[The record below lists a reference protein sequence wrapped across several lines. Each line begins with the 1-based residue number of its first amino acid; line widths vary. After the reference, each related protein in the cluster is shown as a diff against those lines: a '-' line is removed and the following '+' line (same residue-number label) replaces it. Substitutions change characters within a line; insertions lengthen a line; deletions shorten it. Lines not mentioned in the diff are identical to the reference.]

1 VQDVSR
7 VKIAQNNTRVC
18 QFSDIL
24 LETYHFIPNL
34 SVPPHVHDEYQIGLT
49 LDAPGE
55 YYYRG
60 ATHSIP
66 IGSLSVL
73 HPGEVHSGRS
83 LGTSEVEIVT
93 RKLYIPPDRMQ
104 QVMAEMIEHKPVSLP
119 FIPTPILVDQS
130 LISAFLNLHQTLAG
144 AASQLEQESLL
155 LSTLIQLV
163 QGYAESAP
171 EIRAYKTACQ
181 AVERVREYLHDHY
194 AENVS
199 LNRLAE
205 IAELSAFHL
214 CRIFTHEV
222 GLPPHR
228 YQTQVR
234 IAQAKRLLICGVPLQ
249 QLALEVGFSHQSH
262 FGRHFK
268 QIVGVTPGRYV
279 SSNNVIDS
287 QG

>member
-1 VQDVSR
+1 
-7 VKIAQNNTRVC
+7 VKIAQNYAKGWY
-18 QFSDIL
+18 FSNIL
-24 LETYHFIPNL
+24 LETHHFMPNL

-60 ATHSIP
+60 ATHPIP

-73 HPGEVHSGRS
+73 HPGEVHIGRS
-83 LGTSEVEIVT
+83 LGTSEMMIVT
-93 RKLYIPPDRMQ
+93 RKLYIPPARMQ
-104 QVMAEMIEHKPVSLP
+104 QVMVEMTEHDSVSLP

-130 LISAFLNLHQTLAG
+130 LISAFLNLHQTLDG

-155 LSTLIQLV
+155 LSTLIQLI

-171 EIRAYKTACQ
+171 EMRSYKTAPQ
-181 AVERVREYLHDHY
+181 AVQRVREYLHDHC

-199 LNRLAE
+199 LSTLAE
-205 IAELSAFHL
+205 VAQLSAFHL
-214 CRIFTHEV
+214 CRMFTREV

-234 IAQAKRLLICGVPLQ
+234 IAQAKRLLICGVPLEQ
-249 QLALEVGFSHQSH
+249 VALETGFSHQSH
-262 FGRHFK
+262 FWRHFK

-279 SSNNVIDS
+279 SSNNLIDS

>member
-1 VQDVSR
+1 M
-7 VKIAQNNTRVC
+7 KIAQNYTKAW

-24 LETYHFIPNL
+24 LETHYFIPNL
-34 SVPPHVHDEYQIGLT
+34 SVPPHIHNEYQIGLT

-60 ATHSIP
+60 ATYPIP
-66 IGSLSVL
+66 IGSLSII
-73 HPGEVHSGRS
+73 HPDEVHIGRS
-83 LGTSEVEIVT
+83 FGTGEAAIVT
-93 RKLYIPPDRMQ
+93 RKLYIPPMRMQ
-104 QVMAEMIEHKPVSLP
+104 QIVAEITEHYLVSLP

-130 LISAFLNLHQTLAG
+130 LISAFLNLHQILDG

-163 QGYAESAP
+163 QRYAEAP
-171 EIRAYKTACQ
+171 PKIRSYKAAHQ
-181 AVERVREYLHDHY
+181 AVQRVREHLHDRY

-199 LNRLAE
+199 LSELAE
-205 IAELSAFHL
+205 VAQLSAFHL
-214 CRIFTHEV
+214 CRIFTREV

-234 IAQAKRLLICGVPLQ
+234 IAQAKRLLIRGVPLEQ
-249 QLALEVGFSHQSH
+249 VALETGFTHQSH

-268 QIVGVTPGRYV
+268 QIVGVTPGRYI